1 MPRIILTYQCIY
13 YKAKQVQ
20 AKICEMQEPLKK
32 ELTDG
37 VAIFKQ
43 EVIDFDLDFEL
54 NGPMVEGIPAKEA
67 SDRYHLLIII
77 QMLYK

>member
-1 MPRIILTYQCIY
+1 
-13 YKAKQVQ
+13 
-20 AKICEMQEPLKK
+20 MQEPLKK

-43 EVIDFDLDFEL
+43 DVINFDFDFEL

-67 SDRYHLLIII
+67 SDRYHLRIIHYFATLHVFKTL
-77 QMLYK
+77 ML